1 MQVLAFEIRRL
12 MVNMTVK
19 DIHVCSAVIQA
30 AYHGASSLELKIQLA
45 TPVFKRL
52 EGLDVTDCHACI
64 LAIDNALHASG
75 LQTSY
80 KVGHHTVNLCMTNAA
95 HTDTLLGKF

>member
-19 DIHVCSAVIQA
+19 DICSAVIQA

-52 EGLDVTDCHACI
+52 EGLDVNDCHACI